1 MVFRI
6 KKELYKTKEDFAL
19 KPQDGSFVLRVAAFR
34 KGYYV
39 YNASGAQTA
48 QIVFG
53 KERATVSVADGASMT
68 VIKNYDNTFAVIDTM
83 PSEEE
88 KKKIK
93 DPSKQKKSSL
103 VYMIYGN
110 VAAYNYDIYEKRADQ
125 KLPVKATIVI
135 NDIFE
140 QGWYK
145 VKITESVNT
154 LRTLMICLALDRLSR
169 EGRK

>member
-1 MVFRI
+1 
-6 KKELYKTKEDFAL
+6 
-19 KPQDGSFVLRVAAFR
+19 
-34 KGYYV
+34 
-39 YNASGAQTA
+39 
-48 QIVFG
+48 
-53 KERATVSVADGASMT
+53 
-68 VIKNYDNTFAVIDTM
+68 M

-125 KLPVKATIVI
+125 KLPVKAAIVI